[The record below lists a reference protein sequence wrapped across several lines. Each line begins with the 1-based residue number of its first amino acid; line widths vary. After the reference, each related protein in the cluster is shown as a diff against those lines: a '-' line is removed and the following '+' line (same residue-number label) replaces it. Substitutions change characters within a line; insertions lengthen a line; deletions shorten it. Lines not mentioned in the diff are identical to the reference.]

1 MMRDTSGRT
10 IRYLRLSVTDLC
22 NYRCIYCM
30 EPDGVCKKN
39 HGEILS
45 LEELLEIASACVAL
59 GVTKIRLTGGE
70 PLVRRNIVWLCR
82 ELKKLPGL
90 EELTLTTNGA
100 YLPRF
105 AQELK
110 ASGVDRLN
118 ISLDT
123 LDPARYRAITRTGEL
138 KGALSGLAAAE
149 AAGFTDTKINA
160 VLLGGVNDGDIP
172 ALARLARDRAVS
184 VRFIELMP
192 MGVCRDWERERFISA
207 DAVRKALPELR
218 YLDSDGVA
226 ERYTAPDWVGTVGLI
241 RPVSHRF
248 CRQCDRIRVTAEGRL
263 KPCLHSATEI
273 ALRGLHGEALREAI
287 LRGVQAKPAHH
298 ELLETG
304 SQSGRAMYE
313 IGG

>member
-1 MMRDTSGRT
+1 MHDTWGRT

-22 NYRCIYCM
+22 NYRCVYCM
-30 EPDGVCKKN
+30 EPDGVCKRS

-45 LEELLEIASACVAL
+45 LEELLEIARACVEL
-59 GVTKIRLTGGE
+59 GVKKIRLTGGE
-70 PLVRRNIVWLCR
+70 PLVRRNILWLCR
-82 ELKKLPGL
+82 ELKRLPGL

-100 YLPRF
+100 YLPRL

-110 ASGVDRLN
+110 AAGVDRLN

-123 LDPARYRAITRTGEL
+123 LDPARYRAITRGGEL

-149 AAGFTDTKINA
+149 EAGFSGTKINA
-160 VLLGGVNDGDIP
+160 VLLGGVNDGEIP
-172 ALARLARDRAVS
+172 ALARLAQDRAVS

-192 MGVCRDWERERFISA
+192 MGVCRDWEKERFVSA
-207 DAVRKALPELR
+207 DAVLKALPELR
-218 YLDSDGVA
+218 YLDGDGVA
-226 ERYTAPDWVGTVGLI
+226 ERYTAPGWVGTVGLI

-248 CRQCDRIRVTAEGRL
+248 CHRCDRIRVTAEGLL
-263 KPCLHSATEI
+263 KPCLHSGDEI
-273 ALRGLHGEALREAI
+273 ALRGLRGEALREAI
-287 LRGVQAKPAHH
+287 LQGVRGKPACH
-298 ELLETG
+298 ELSETG